1 MKVTALIPDDLIN
14 TVQELAQG
22 KNLTESLVKALQDWS
37 STQNLK
43 KLTLK
48 VKKRPLKF
56 NKTFSAEKI
65 RSLNRNSW

>member
-14 TVQELAQG
+14 TVQELAHG

-56 NKTFSAEKI
+56 SKTFSAEKI